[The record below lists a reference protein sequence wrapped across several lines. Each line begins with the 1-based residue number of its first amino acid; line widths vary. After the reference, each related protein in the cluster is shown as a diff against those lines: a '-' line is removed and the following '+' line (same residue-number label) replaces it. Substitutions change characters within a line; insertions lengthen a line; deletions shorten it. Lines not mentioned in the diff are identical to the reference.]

1 MIHDPGPGA
10 RIVASA
16 LWANRL
22 AERERDLEAKR
33 EMMRKAR
40 ILEILEILEVACFL
54 GVVLKL
60 LLLFVM
66 YALCLGKQIL
76 TLPNVVF
83 IPLQV
88 IFWLLVGANTILCIR
103 QTRITKE
110 FQEAE
115 DEHMEMGSLYSFI
128 VRNNIINNGAIFLV
142 GFFGIYALLVI
153 PVVKS
158 LLFIPKTFARIL
170 CALGKAIF
178 KLGKWSFSVIGK
190 AISRLGK
197 QFSARSV
204 RARRASMKKVI
215 KIGHRK
221 LRLGKKFWLPISR
234 FSDQQK
240 DFADTLQNIAVC
252 VNKYSLDGF
261 TDTLFPT
268 LEKSVKEFCS
278 EQKAYQL
285 IQQQYSDDMISGDYK
300 EYRQNEISAHLCQIS
315 NKCEEL
321 LRSLKRAIRS
331 QIDDTRK
338 EERRRLVVVD
348 ELDALIQA
356 FKR

>member
-1 MIHDPGPGA
+1 MNPNPRLGPHI
-10 RIVASA
+10 IVAKRPYA
-16 LWANRL
+16 KREDPVKRDPET
-22 AERERDLEAKR
+22 ERERE
-33 EMMRKAR
+33 R
-40 ILEILEILEVACFL
+40 IRIVEILDCAYFLGTIIRFTFMAVAFTCLYDRISALQNVYSRACFL
-54 GVVLKL
+54 LSLPISALFSIVFYIYKSRSLKR
-60 LLLFVM
+60 FKNGYM
-66 YALCLGKQIL
+66 K
-76 TLPNVVF
+76 
-83 IPLQV
+83 
-88 IFWLLVGANTILCIR
+88 
-103 QTRITKE
+103 
-110 FQEAE
+110 
-115 DEHMEMGSLYSFI
+115 MGFPYSFI
-128 VRNNIINNGAIFLV
+128 LRNNIRNKVAIFLV
-142 GFFGIYALLVI
+142 GFFGIYVALVI
-153 PVVKS
+153 LIIKS
-158 LLFIPKTFARIL
+158 LLFILKTFARIP

-178 KLGKWSFSVIGK
+178 KLGEWSFSVIGK
-190 AISRLGK
+190 AISRLSK
-197 QFSARSV
+197 QFSTRSARTQ
-204 RARRASMKKVI
+204 RASMKKVI

-240 DFADTLQNIAVC
+240 DFADTLQSIAVC

-261 TDTLFPT
+261 TDMLFPT

-285 IQQQYSDDMISGDYK
+285 IQQQYSDDVISGDYK

-331 QIDDTRK
+331 QIDDTSK

-348 ELDALIQA
+348 ELDELIQA

>member
-1 MIHDPGPGA
+1 MNYNVVGTCDMKRNPGVMRRVGILNA
-10 RIVASA
+10 AS
-16 LWANRL
+16 
-22 AERERDLEAKR
+22 
-33 EMMRKAR
+33 
-40 ILEILEILEVACFL
+40 ILGYFR
-54 GVVLKL
+54 GG
-60 LLLFVM
+60 LLFIIVLLGYDDRIFPLQNVYQLACLCVWTIWCCFADM
-66 YALCLGKQIL
+66 ALCMCGNDKLE
-76 TLPNVVF
+76 
-83 IPLQV
+83 
-88 IFWLLVGANTILCIR
+88 R
-103 QTRITKE
+103 
-110 FQEAE
+110 FQRAK
-115 DEHMEMGSLYSFI
+115 DGHVKMGFLYSFI
-128 VRNNIINNGAIFLV
+128 VRNDIRNGVAIFLV
-142 GFFGIYALLVI
+142 GFFGIYALLVVI
-153 PVVKS
+153 VVKS
-158 LLFIPKTFARIL
+158 LLLILKTFARIP

-190 AISRLGK
+190 TISRLGK

-204 RARRASMKKVI
+204 RTRRAPMKKVI

-240 DFADTLQNIAVC
+240 DFADTLQSIAVC

-268 LEKSVKEFCS
+268 LEKSVEEFCS

-285 IQQQYSDDMISGDYK
+285 IQQQYSDDVISGDYK
-300 EYRQNEISAHLCQIS
+300 ECCQNEISTHLRQIS
-315 NKCEEL
+315 DKCEEL
-321 LRSLKRAIRS
+321 LKALKRAIRS

-338 EERRRLVVVD
+338 EERRRLIVVD

>member
-1 MIHDPGPGA
+1 MFHNPGPGV

-33 EMMRKAR
+33 EMMRRAEIMR
-40 ILEILEILEVACFL
+40 IADILEDAYFLDTMIRFMFVA
-54 GVVLKL
+54 
-60 LLLFVM
+60 
-66 YALCLGKQIL
+66 
-76 TLPNVVF
+76 VVF
-83 IPLQV
+83 TCLCDRISASQNV
-88 IFWLLVGANTILCIR
+88 YILSFPMEALFSVVFYAYESR
-103 QTRITKE
+103 SLERFKE
-110 FQEAE
+110 AK
-115 DEHMEMGSLYSFI
+115 DGHMKMGFPYSFI
-128 VRNNIINNGAIFLV
+128 MCNNIRNGAAIFLV
-142 GFFGIYALLVI
+142 GFFSIYALLVI
-153 PVVKS
+153 LVVKS

-204 RARRASMKKVI
+204 RTRRASMKKVI

-240 DFADTLQNIAVC
+240 DFADTLQSIAVC

-285 IQQQYSDDMISGDYK
+285 IQQQYSDDVISGDYK

-331 QIDDTRK
+331 QIDDARK

>member
-1 MIHDPGPGA
+1 MFHNPGPGV

-22 AERERDLEAKR
+22 AERERDLETKR
-33 EMMRKAR
+33 EMMRRAEIMRIADILEDACFFGTIIRAIFGVVAFGCLCYR
-40 ILEILEILEVACFL
+40 ILDSQNVYIRAC
-54 GVVLKL
+54 
-60 LLLFVM
+60 LLFPIPALFSAAF
-66 YALCLGKQIL
+66 YAYTSRSLER
-76 TLPNVVF
+76 F
-83 IPLQV
+83 
-88 IFWLLVGANTILCIR
+88 
-103 QTRITKE
+103 KE
-110 FQEAE
+110 AK
-115 DEHMEMGSLYSFI
+115 DGHMEMGFPYSFI
-128 VRNNIINNGAIFLV
+128 MRNNIRNGAAIFLV
-142 GFFGIYALLVI
+142 GFFSIYALLVI
-153 PVVKS
+153 LVVKS
-158 LLFIPKTFARIL
+158 LLFIPKTFARIP

-197 QFSARSV
+197 QFSARPV
-204 RARRASMKKVI
+204 RTRRASMKKVI

-221 LRLGKKFWLPISR
+221 LRFGKKFWLPISR

-285 IQQQYSDDMISGDYK
+285 IQQQYSDDVISGDYK

-356 FKR
+356 LKR